1 MSDQTLQ
8 QLARHPRIF
17 AGDSIAFA
25 QYIDRTERYIAKI
38 ANRRG
43 DDVQPRMKR
52 FRQGLFR
59 GDCVHKM
66 LFGTA
71 ETGSASMKRN
81 LFNRRNLV
89 VGATALLLAG
99 CQVIPKTG
107 PATTEPVAGP
117 TPDPS
122 ATALPTDETRH
133 RIAILVPLSGRNG
146 AVGESIANAAN
157 MAILDTSADNIRI
170 TTYDTSS
177 GAAEAA
183 AQAVADGNRLI
194 LGPMLA
200 DNVPAVRNEAARA
213 GVPLISFSNDTNVA
227 RPDAFVMG
235 HIPEQSIARS
245 VAYARSRG
253 AERFAGLLPSGD
265 YGDRAASALDNA
277 LRDYGGLLSQTR
289 RYDRGSSAVISAA
302 TQMREAGGYDTV
314 LIADGVQLASQ
325 GANALREDE
334 TGLPPR
340 VLGTELWS
348 GESAVTRTS
357 ALRGAIF
364 SAVSNRRFQRFRD
377 SYQERFGSAPYRI
390 STLGY
395 DAVLLTLRV
404 ARDWQV
410 GRPFPARQLTT
421 NDGFLGLDGAFRF
434 GGNGVI
440 ERAME
445 VREVQQNQVAVV
457 DPASARFSD

>member
-1 MSDQTLQ
+1 
-8 QLARHPRIF
+8 
-17 AGDSIAFA
+17 
-25 QYIDRTERYIAKI
+25 
-38 ANRRG
+38 
-43 DDVQPRMKR
+43 MKR
-52 FRQGLFR
+52 GLFSTR
-59 GDCVHKM
+59 GIIV
-66 LFGTA
+66 A
-71 ETGSASMKRN
+71 
-81 LFNRRNLV
+81 
-89 VGATALLLAG
+89 ATALFLAG

-107 PATTEPVAGP
+107 PDTTTAPVDAP
-117 TPDPS
+117 TDEPS
-122 ATALPTDETRH
+122 ADVLPTDETRH
-133 RIAILVPLSGRNG
+133 RIAILVPMSGRNG

-177 GAAEAA
+177 GAAAAA

-200 DNVPAVRNEAARA
+200 DNVEAVRGEAARA
-213 GVPLISFSNDTNVA
+213 GIPLISFSNNTSVA
-227 RPDAFVMG
+227 RPDVFVMG
-235 HIPEQSIARS
+235 HIPEQSITRS

-253 AERFAGLLPSGD
+253 AVNFAALLPNGD

-277 LRDYGGLLSQTR
+277 LADYGGLLAQTQ
-289 RYDRGSSAVISAA
+289 RYNRGSSAVIGAA
-302 TQMREAGGYDTV
+302 TRMRETGGYDTV

-325 GANALREDE
+325 AANALRDDE
-334 TGLPPR
+334 TGAPPK
-340 VLGTELWS
+340 LIGTELWS

-364 SAVSNRRFQRFRD
+364 SAVSNQRFQRFRD
-377 SYQERFGSAPYRI
+377 SYQNRFGGAPYRI

-410 GRPFPARQLTT
+410 GRPFPTRQLTAS
-421 NDGFLGLDGAFRF
+421 DGFLGLDGAFRF
-434 GGNGVI
+434 KSNGVI

-445 VREVQQNQVAVV
+445 VREVREGNVVVV
-457 DPASARFSD
+457 DAAPARFED